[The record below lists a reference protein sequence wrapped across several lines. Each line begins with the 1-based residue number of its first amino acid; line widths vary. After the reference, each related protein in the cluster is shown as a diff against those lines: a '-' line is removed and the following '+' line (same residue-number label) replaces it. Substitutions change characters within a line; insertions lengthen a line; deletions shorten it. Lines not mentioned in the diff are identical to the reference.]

1 MIEHTLQITL
11 GRSMAIDVSLDE
23 VLGVVMESV
32 PPLPSSFHLTPTS
45 LTGSLTYPINQEF
58 TLIARNVK
66 GEVNKTIQIVSDSC
80 EPYTLRL
87 LKGDGFMLVKL
98 NNEVVHNSLVSKG
111 FLVTVCTDEGILSL
125 HTTCQSVQGCW
136 IQLES
141 GIMRELPHF
150 IHYKEERDMLWS
162 LPLEEFDVEPLI
174 TEVSTVIGWPIP
186 TLLWSV
192 SGFIRNTSISGLPD
206 WISYDSLENS
216 LNGVAQT
223 PGIFEGSVVVAGYN
237 ESYSFSVVVEVMD
250 RSQFNCNMTV
260 ISLVEANDLHSN
272 ILTLFS
278 FNTTD
283 LISSVIDISS
293 LRTYSIVQV
302 IFLPEGYLNFTFA
315 PE

>member
-1 MIEHTLQITL
+1 MIDHTLQITL
-11 GRSMAIDVSLDE
+11 GRSMTIDVSVDE

-32 PPLPSSFHLTPTS
+32 PPLPSSFHLTRTS

-66 GEVNKTIQIVSDSC
+66 GEVKKTIQIVSDPC

-87 LKGDGFMLVKL
+87 LRGSGSMLVKL
-98 NNEVVHNSLVSKG
+98 NNEVVHNSLVSEG

-141 GIMRELPHF
+141 KTMRELPHF
-150 IHYKEERDMLWS
+150 IHYKEEVDLLWS
-162 LPLEEFDVEPLI
+162 LPLEEFDVEPLV

-192 SGFIRNTSISGLPD
+192 SGLIRNTSISGLPD
-206 WISYDSLENS
+206 WISYDPLGNS

-223 PGIFEGSVVVAGYN
+223 AGVFEGSIVVTGYN

-250 RSQFNCNMTV
+250 ASQLNRNMTI
-260 ISLVEANDLHSN
+260 ISLVEVNDLHSS
-272 ILTLFS
+272 ILTFFT
-278 FNTTD
+278 FNITD
-283 LISSVIDISS
+283 LTSSVIDISS
-293 LRTYSIVQV
+293 LQTYSIVQV
-302 IFLPEGYLNFTFA
+302 LLLPEGYLNFTFA
-315 PE
+315 PK